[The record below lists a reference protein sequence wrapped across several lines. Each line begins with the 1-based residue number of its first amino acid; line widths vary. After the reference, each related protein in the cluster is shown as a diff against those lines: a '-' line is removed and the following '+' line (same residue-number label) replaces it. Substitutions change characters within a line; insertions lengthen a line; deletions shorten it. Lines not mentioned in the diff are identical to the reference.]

1 LCREHGRQIVQ
12 LAAELEENDRI
23 VLPYW
28 GIVKEL
34 EADPTGLAE
43 FQALYFNNAPL
54 YRDMEMQYY
63 EAFGNQSINLLPYWN
78 PFRLYQWFR
87 DIAKRLSNAK
97 IDGNLKGEGMVMGGL
112 LLFVDGELRYAQD
125 EMFGDPLDTESLKQ
139 IIRQFYP
146 KKSSSKTTHATTT
159 AATTT
164 ASDNGATNGA
174 TTAAATTIAVNDEL

>member
-1 LCREHGRQIVQ
+1 LCREHGRQIVE
-12 LAAELEENDRI
+12 LAAELENDRI
-23 VLPYW
+23 ILPYW

-54 YRDMEMQYY
+54 YRDVDMQYY

-112 LLFVDGELRYAQD
+112 LLFVNGELRYAQD
-125 EMFGDPLDTESLKQ
+125 ELFGDPLDTESLKQ
-139 IIRQFYP
+139 IIRQVYP
-146 KKSSSKTTHATTT
+146 SSKTKQAMT
-159 AATTT
+159 AA
-164 ASDNGATNGA
+164 SDDGATNGA
-174 TTAAATTIAVNDEL
+174 TAAATTTAVNEEL